1 MVGRTDVLDLQS
13 YLVGNKRRVDET
25 LDSLLPPPT
34 GPAATVLEAM
44 RYAVTAGGKRLRP
57 ILAMAACEAC
67 GGAIE
72 EVIEPAAAVELIHTY
87 SLIHDDLPAMDDDD
101 LRRGRPTVHRA
112 FGEAEAVLAGDAL
125 QALAF
130 EILATRPHGA
140 DRASRRNEAVRVLAD
155 RAGVAGMVGGQ
166 MADLEAERTPV
177 DADGLEWIHRR
188 KTGALLAASAEL
200 GAIHAGATDAARSAL
215 AEYGRALGLAFQIAD
230 DILDCTA
237 TAEDLGK
244 TPGKDLEAGKA
255 TYPALYGLD
264 ASRDRAESLVDRAL
278 NELRPN
284 GLLSEPLAALARFA
298 VNRDR

>member
-1 MVGRTDVLDLQS
+1 MAGRTDLLDLQS
-13 YLVGNKRRVDET
+13 YLADNKRRVDQT
-25 LDSLLPPPT
+25 LESLLPAPT
-34 GPAATVLEAM
+34 GPATTVLEAM

-67 GGAIE
+67 DGAIE
-72 EVIEPAAAVELIHTY
+72 DVIEPAAAVELIHTY

-112 FGEAEAVLAGDAL
+112 FGEAEAILAGDAL

-130 EILATRPHGA
+130 EILATRPLGA
-140 DRASRRNEAVRVLAD
+140 DRSSRRNEAVRILAD
-155 RAGVAGMVGGQ
+155 GAGVAGMVGGQ
-166 MADLEAERTPV
+166 MADLEAERSPV

-200 GAIHAGATDAARSAL
+200 GAIHAGATDADRSAL
-215 AEYGRALGLAFQIAD
+215 AEYGRTLGLAFQIAD

-237 TAEDLGK
+237 TAQDLGK

-255 TYPALYGLD
+255 TYPALYGLA
-264 ASRDRAESLVDRAL
+264 ASRERAEILIDEAL
-278 NELRPN
+278 NVLREN

>member
-1 MVGRTDVLDLQS
+1 MTGKTQTLDLQS
-13 YLVGNKRRVDET
+13 YLVDSKRRVDET
-25 LDSLLPPPT
+25 LASLLPEST

-57 ILAMAACEAC
+57 ILAMATCEAC
-67 GGAIE
+67 GGVIE
-72 EVIEPAAAVELIHTY
+72 EVLEPAAAIEMIHTY
-87 SLIHDDLPAMDDDD
+87 SLIHEDLPAMDDDD

-112 FGEAEAVLAGDAL
+112 FGEAEAILAGDAL

-130 EILATRPHGA
+130 EILATRPLGE
-140 DRASRRNEAVRVLAD
+140 DRSERRNEAVRVLSAG
-155 RAGVAGMVGGQ
+155 AGVAGMVGGQ
-166 MADLEAERTPV
+166 MADLEAERSPV
-177 DADGLEWIHRR
+177 NADGLEWIHRR

-200 GAIHAGATDAARSAL
+200 GAIHAGATETDRLAL
-215 AEYGRALGLAFQIAD
+215 ADYGRALGLAFQIAD

-244 TPGKDLEAGKA
+244 TPGKDREAGKA

-264 ASRDRAESLVDRAL
+264 ASRERAERLTDEAL
-278 NELRPN
+278 NVLREN